1 MDFYVMAKSYNMYG
15 AHTALAPIAHFL
27 MMGADEFGGAVRE
40 LIVTLHFRN
49 VGSPQKNL
57 QTLLQQHDSY
67 RSTLPKINY
76 RRAKGRV
83 EIEVA
88 SELEE
93 DRGGKTSDRL
103 SLPVFERGV
112 DEVCRALSLMRSRI
126 KPADDFDLDAFFAHC
141 EAARLRI
148 PTTDADLQ
156 RLAAAL
162 SAAEEAKREA
172 MSSWERLFINWED
185 FHPKARKILDDPFFW
200 DVADS
205 FAPNG
210 SDTGA
215 DLLSAYRQWLEAG
228 REVDPLHFFKQL
240 CVRWGYAGIESMDNE
255 LRYDATVGLAFA
267 DLKLRGVCDER
278 VLTLAI
284 ESIRL
289 QRVQAEASASWPH
302 RAERLEALRKI
313 ENKLR
318 QCR

>member
-1 MDFYVMAKSYNMYG
+1 MAKSYNMYG
-15 AHTALAPIAHFL
+15 AHTTLTPIASFL
-27 MMGADEFGGAVRE
+27 MMGTDEFGGAVKE

-76 RRAKGRV
+76 RKAKGRV

-93 DRGGKTSDRL
+93 DRGGKTSARL

-126 KPADDFDLDAFFAHC
+126 KPADDFDLDAFLAHC

-148 PTTDADLQ
+148 PTSDAALQ

-172 MSSWERLFINWED
+172 VSSWEKLFIDWED
-185 FHPKARKILDDPFFW
+185 FHPKAREILDDPFFW
-200 DVADS
+200 DVADP

-210 SDTGA
+210 SDTGV
-215 DLLSAYRQWLEAG
+215 DLLGAYRQWLEAG
-228 REVDPLHFFKQL
+228 RDVDPLHFFKHL
-240 CVRWGYAGIESMDNE
+240 CMRWGYANIESMDDE
-255 LRYDATVGLAFA
+255 LRHDATVGLAFSE
-267 DLKLRGVCDER
+267 LKLRGVCDER

-284 ESIRL
+284 ESIRQ

-313 ENKLR
+313 ESKLK